1 MEEKE
6 KITSLL
12 MIKLKTMSQ
21 KGKKVKKTADNNA
34 DQVNPNK
41 GTPGV
46 NVTFQKAKSH
56 TALQKRKELEKKE
69 ISEIKNHRA
78 KEENA

>member
-1 MEEKE
+1 MNPKN
-6 KITSLL
+6 
-12 MIKLKTMSQ
+12 
-21 KGKKVKKTADNNA
+21 KKVKKTADNNA

-46 NVTFQKAKSH
+46 NIAFQKAKSH

-69 ISEIKNHRA
+69 ISETKTTEP
-78 KEENA
+78 KKKMPKTK